1 MKKENKEEPKI
12 EKRHTMKKKKEK
24 NEKKDGEG
32 EGNENEEK
40 EEKEKQRE
48 EFYDYLKEKYI
59 KNFDQF
65 GWPVNLTWNG
75 EDVYQTMFGAIT
87 STILLLVLLGYA
99 LFRLSFVVQRSHPVV
114 AITSLARPST
124 YDGSFSPQNY
134 GFDFAFSLNQQVLD
148 PTIGYFTTRQIK
160 QTINATTKKVSKS

>member
-1 MKKENKEEPKI
+1 MRKENPEPKI
-12 EKRHTMKKKKEK
+12 EKRSNMKKKKEK
-24 NEKKDGEG
+24 GG
-32 EGNENEEK
+32 EGNENEERR
-40 EEKEKQRE
+40 KQRE
-48 EFYDYLKEKYI
+48 ECMDYMKEKYI

-99 LFRLSFVVQRSHPVV
+99 LFRLAFVCQRVHPTV

-124 YDGSFSPQNY
+124 YDGSFRPQDY
-134 GFDFAFSLNQQVLD
+134 GFDFAFSLN
-148 PTIGYFTTRQIK
+148 
-160 QTINATTKKVSKS
+160 

>member
-1 MKKENKEEPKI
+1 
-12 EKRHTMKKKKEK
+12 
-24 NEKKDGEG
+24 
-32 EGNENEEK
+32 
-40 EEKEKQRE
+40 
-48 EFYDYLKEKYI
+48 
-59 KNFDQF
+59 
-65 GWPVNLTWNG
+65 
-75 EDVYQTMFGAIT
+75 MFGAIT

-134 GFDFAFSLNQQVLD
+134 GFDFAFSLNQALD
-148 PTIGYFTTRQIK
+148 PSIGYFTTRQIK